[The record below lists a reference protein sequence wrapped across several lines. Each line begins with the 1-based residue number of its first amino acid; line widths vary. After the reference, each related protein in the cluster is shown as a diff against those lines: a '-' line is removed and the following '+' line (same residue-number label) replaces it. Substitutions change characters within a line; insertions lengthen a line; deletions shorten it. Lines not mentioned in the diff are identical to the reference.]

1 MCSSDLS
8 KAEVDQPWF
17 ICSFSPT
24 AAFEE
29 VKPLFD
35 RELELLNAGD
45 SEEDAWE
52 EIMGQIDAL
61 KLRLTEAENGNNI
74 EEFLLHI
81 QNDEAWFRY

>member
-1 MCSSDLS
+1 M
-8 KAEVDQPWF
+8 
-17 ICSFSPT
+17 
-24 AAFEE
+24 
-29 VKPLFD
+29 
-35 RELELLNAGD
+35 LNAGD